1 MCHYIAALGILN
13 AKLIIKPTQK
23 RLLIFVNL
31 CKNQR
36 FKINGSNLH
45 VNTAISTKQVFFG
58 LSLVALCSSFECCG
72 KVFKCGLISF
82 RDPYMYR
89 CIYFLMLVVY
99 KIWFL
104 QYFLGWIFNVL
115 NYKLRLQVFCSICI
129 IDLHVDCKLIHGFII
144 LYLVP
149 RKVLLKAKSP
159 FFFSIMTLIILKNP
173 WLKTTI
179 IRNVISAMN

>member
-13 AKLIIKPTQK
+13 GKLIIKPTQK

-31 CKNQR
+31 CKTQR

-45 VNTAISTKQVFFG
+45 VNTAISTKQVFFFG

-89 CIYFLMLVVY
+89 CIIFPDVSCLQNMISTVFLRVN
-99 KIWFL
+99 I
-104 QYFLGWIFNVL
+104 
-115 NYKLRLQVFCSICI
+115 
-129 IDLHVDCKLIHGFII
+129 
-144 LYLVP
+144 
-149 RKVLLKAKSP
+149 
-159 FFFSIMTLIILKNP
+159 
-173 WLKTTI
+173 
-179 IRNVISAMN
+179 

>member
-45 VNTAISTKQVFFG
+45 VNTAISTKQVFFVFN
-58 LSLVALCSSFECCG
+58 SLHFVLLLNVAVKYLNVAWYLLEI
-72 KVFKCGLISF
+72 LIWT
-82 RDPYMYR
+82 DVL
-89 CIYFLMLVVY
+89 YFLTLGVY

-104 QYFLGWIFNVL
+104 QCSLEWIFNVL

-149 RKVLLKAKSP
+149 RKVLLKAKRP
-159 FFFSIMTLIILKNP
+159 FFFQL
-173 WLKTTI
+173 WH
-179 IRNVISAMN
+179 

>member
-1 MCHYIAALGILN
+1 MEVDNSLVVILGFSPFSDSENSMCVIVIAALGILN

-31 CKNQR
+31 CKNQW

-72 KVFKCGLISF
+72 KVFKCCLISF

-89 CIYFLMLVVY
+89 CIIFPDVSCLQNMISTVFLRVN
-99 KIWFL
+99 I
-104 QYFLGWIFNVL
+104 
-115 NYKLRLQVFCSICI
+115 
-129 IDLHVDCKLIHGFII
+129 
-144 LYLVP
+144 
-149 RKVLLKAKSP
+149 
-159 FFFSIMTLIILKNP
+159 
-173 WLKTTI
+173 
-179 IRNVISAMN
+179 

>member
-89 CIYFLMLVVY
+89 CIIFPDVSCLQNMISTVFLRVNIYCLE
-99 KIWFL
+99 L
-104 QYFLGWIFNVL
+104 QITSS
-115 NYKLRLQVFCSICI
+115 SI
-129 IDLHVDCKLIHGFII
+129 L
-144 LYLVP
+144 
-149 RKVLLKAKSP
+149 
-159 FFFSIMTLIILKNP
+159 
-173 WLKTTI
+173 
-179 IRNVISAMN
+179 